1 VFNPAKSH
9 NVEQQANAWGLV
21 YAKFSRFL
29 EPVKR
34 KLIGSFKLVPRT
46 DTGGVAEKAKVC

>member
-1 VFNPAKSH
+1 MLKPAKSH

-21 YAKFSRFL
+21 YAKFGQFR

-34 KLIGSFKLVPRT
+34 KLVESFKLVPRT
-46 DTGGVAEKAKVC
+46 DTGGDAEKAKVC

>member
-1 VFNPAKSH
+1 M
-9 NVEQQANAWGLV
+9 EQQANAWGLV
-21 YAKFSRFL
+21 YAKFSQFL